1 MTART
6 AVVVDDVDDWPL
18 SFPGVEVV
26 SAREYLTAQ
35 PWAEARGVR
44 VYNLCRSYRY
54 QKSGYYVSLLAAAR
68 KHRPFPGLHTVLEM
82 RNRTIVRTADDELDE
97 LVQKSLAR
105 IKSDRFALSIYF
117 GHNLSSSY
125 DRLSAR
131 LFQMFPAPVLRAHFA
146 RGDERWRLTSVGPIS
161 TRDLPESHHAFIEQA
176 AADYFSKPRYRKR
189 VKRAPRYQ
197 LAVLR
202 DPAEV
207 LAPSDPRALK
217 RFERAAE
224 REGFGVELI
233 TKDDYGR
240 LAEFDALF
248 IRETTAIN
256 HHTFRFA
263 QRAAVEGL
271 PVIDDPL
278 SILRC
283 TNKVFLQ
290 EALEEADVPTPRT
303 FITDNADADEIERR
317 VGFPCVLKYPDSSF
331 SQGVLKCSDADDV
344 RAHGTA
350 ILEQSDLLLAQEFLP
365 SDFDWRIGVLAG
377 EALYACRYHMVKGHW
392 QVVRKT
398 GDKAPPRAPDA
409 APEAKKPSKYRYG
422 KVEPVELSHVP
433 RRVLKIAVKA
443 AKAMGDSLY
452 GVDLKQVGRRI
463 VVMEVNDNPNLD
475 AGCEDAVL
483 GDELYARIARVLLRR
498 IEATKERS

>member
-1 MTART
+1 MTSRN
-6 AVVVDDVDDWPL
+6 AVVVDDADDWPSNL
-18 SFPGVEVV
+18 PGVEVV
-26 SAREYLTAQ
+26 SARAYLTDPA
-35 PWAEARGVR
+35 WAAMRGVR

-68 KHRPFPGLHTVLEM
+68 KHRPFPGLLTVLEM

-105 IKSDRFALSIYF
+105 IRSKRFELSIYF
-117 GHNLSSSY
+117 GRNLSASY
-125 DRLSAR
+125 DRLAAR
-131 LFQMFPAPVLRAHFA
+131 LFQTFPAPLLRAHFA
-146 RGDERWRLTSVGPIS
+146 RGEERWRLTSVGPIS
-161 TRDLPESHHAFIEQA
+161 TRDVPESHHAFLEQA
-176 AADYFSKPRYRKR
+176 AAEYFSRPRFRPRRRK
-189 VKRAPRYQ
+189 APRYQ
-197 LAVLR
+197 LAVLQ

-224 REGFGVELI
+224 REGFGVEMI
-233 TKDDYGR
+233 TRDDYGR

-271 PVIDDPL
+271 AVIDDPL

-283 TNKVFLQ
+283 TNKVYLQ
-290 EALEEADVPTPRT
+290 EALEQADVPTPRT
-303 FITDNADADEIERR
+303 WITDSPDPGEIERR
-317 VGFPCVLKYPDSSF
+317 VGLPCVLKYPDSSF
-331 SQGVLKCSDADDV
+331 SQGVVRCTDADDV
-344 RAHGTA
+344 RAHGVA
-350 ILEQSDLLLAQEFLP
+350 ILERSDLLLAQEFLP
-365 SDFDWRIGVLAG
+365 SDFDWRVGVLAG
-377 EALYACRYHMVKGHW
+377 EALYACRYHMVRGHW
-392 QVVRKT
+392 QVVRKSAAADA
-398 GDKAPPRAPDA
+398 GAKAHF
-409 APEAKKPSKYRYG
+409 RYG
-422 KVEPVELSHVP
+422 RVEPVALEEVP
-433 RRVLKIAVKA
+433 RRVLRIAVRS

-452 GVDLKQVGRRI
+452 GVDLKQIGRRI

-475 AGCEDAVL
+475 AGCEDAIL

-498 IEATKERS
+498 IEANKERS